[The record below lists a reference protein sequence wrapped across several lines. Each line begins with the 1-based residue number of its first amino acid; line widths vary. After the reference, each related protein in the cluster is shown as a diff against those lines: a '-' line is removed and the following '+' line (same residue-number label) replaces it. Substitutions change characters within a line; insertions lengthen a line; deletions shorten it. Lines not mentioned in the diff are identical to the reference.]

1 MAIDNFTIQ
10 ASSVMTVVSLTT
22 FIGILWWTFSGRR
35 DDDFAEAERIPF
47 ADEFLDR
54 PASLTSLTPTHEAN
68 QANEAENRH
77 V

>member
-35 DDDFAEAERIPF
+35 NDDFAEAERIPF
-47 ADEFLDR
+47 ADEFLDA
-54 PASLTSLTPTHEAN
+54 PPPSVTAQEMTETES
-68 QANEAENRH
+68 RH

>member
-10 ASSVMTVVSLTT
+10 ASSVMTVISLTT
-22 FIGILWWTFSGRR
+22 FIGILWWSFSKRR

-47 ADEFLDR
+47 ADDFMDAPSADVSE
-54 PASLTSLTPTHEAN
+54 S
-68 QANEAENRH
+68 RH